1 MNSSNVCL
9 KGLLIECQWVVLLIQ
24 QVAVRQHIKNSNQFR
39 YKGLLTIFLQNNK
52 ILFNHFNINF
62 KLSAET
68 NILLTSIDTLDYK
81 NNRQSTRG

>member
-9 KGLLIECQWVVLLIQ
+9 KGLLIELQWVVLLIQ
-24 QVAVRQHIKNSNQFR
+24 QEAVRQHIKNSNQFR
-39 YKGLLTIFLQNNK
+39 YKGFLTIFLQNNK
-52 ILFNHFNINF
+52 ILFNHFNIDF
-62 KLSAET
+62 KLPAKA